1 MLRYN
6 FSPMPRVLI
15 LFVHSLKYPH
25 KPHKLF
31 WIFTNISQ
39 IITKIGL
46 TQILSILFQNLA
58 HTNISCIITKIE
70 LQIYTISMK
79 AYTHLS
85 CQQNPKGPTNLLQSS
100 LLHNTHY
107 KAGCYIAARGV
118 HQTAQTIKTASKP
131 PVE

>member
-1 MLRYN
+1 
-6 FSPMPRVLI
+6 MPRVLI

-39 IITKIGL
+39 
-46 TQILSILFQNLA
+46 
-58 HTNISCIITKIE
+58 IITKIE